1 MKLEFLMEYSA
12 KLRPGGEPIGN
23 GPLGTRH
30 VAVVEGGEFEGPRLR
45 GKLLASGG
53 DWLLRDE
60 RGVTRLDVRA
70 TFATDDGAHI
80 YVQYFGISQPPLQSA
95 EQKPGERRATE
106 YGDRYFMTTPRFE
119 TGDERYAWINDL
131 VCVGEGRSTEDGVA
145 YRVYAVVN
153 D

>member
-1 MKLEFLMEYSA
+1 MKLEFLLEYSA
-12 KLRPGGEPIGN
+12 KLRRGGEPIGK

-45 GKLLASGG
+45 GTLLASGG

-60 RGVTRLDVRA
+60 RGVTRLDVRI
-70 TFATDDGAHI
+70 TLVTDDGAYI
-80 YVQYFGISQPPLQSA
+80 YAQYYGVSRPPESA
-95 EQKPGERRATE
+95 DQQPGERRPTE
-106 YGDRYFMTTPRFE
+106 YGDRYFMTAPRFE